1 MNSDS
6 QIGGPWY
13 HGSNRLFDELV
24 SDSTVTPWRELA
36 AAFAH
41 QPDLLS
47 YDDDGRIR
55 NNGTEP
61 GYLYVIAEEIVVGRD
76 ICPHPRTTMG
86 ENVEFLTRR
95 PLRLR
100 LIERLAAP
108 DHQP

>member
-1 MNSDS
+1 MRNGSDS
-6 QIGGPWY
+6 NGPWY

-24 SDSTVTPWRELA
+24 SGSTVTPWRKLA
-36 AAFAH
+36 AAFSH

-47 YDDDGRIR
+47 YDDDGAIWH
-55 NNGTEP
+55 NGTEP
-61 GYLYVIAEEIVVGRD
+61 GYLYVIAEEIVIGRD
-76 ICPHPRTTMG
+76 IYPHPRTTMD

-108 DHQP
+108 PAQP